1 MAGRIRFPI
10 SSQVAESNLMSLEKG
25 KAMTKLQRETYLM
38 PFKQTDILK
47 LQMLNLVMKDDSLGI
62 IVLKQSNSRIN
73 KDKFSALIYAL
84 YWCKMDEEKAQKKK
98 SNLGDFIFYS

>member
-1 MAGRIRFPI
+1 
-10 SSQVAESNLMSLEKG
+10 MSLEKG
-25 KAMTKLQRETYLM
+25 KSMTKLQRETFLM

-47 LQMLNLVMKDDSLGI
+47 LQMLNLVMKDDSLGT

-98 SNLGDFIFYS
+98 SNLGDFVFYS

>member
-47 LQMLNLVMKDDSLGI
+47 LQMLNLVMKDDNLGT

-98 SNLGDFIFYS
+98 SNLGDFVFYS

>member
-10 SSQVAESNLMSLEKG
+10 SSQVAEANLMSLEKG

-47 LQMLNLVMKDDSLGI
+47 LQMLNLVMKDDSLGT

>member
-1 MAGRIRFPI
+1 
-10 SSQVAESNLMSLEKG
+10 
-25 KAMTKLQRETYLM
+25 M

-47 LQMLNLVMKDDSLGI
+47 LQMLNLVMKDDNLGTSLGT

-98 SNLGDFIFYS
+98 SNLGDFVFYS

>member
-25 KAMTKLQRETYLM
+25 KAMTKLQRETFLM

-47 LQMLNLVMKDDSLGI
+47 LQMLNLVMKDDSLGT

-84 YWCKMDEEKAQKKK
+84 CWCKMDEEKAQKKK
-98 SNLGDFIFYS
+98 SNLGDFVFYS

>member
-47 LQMLNLVMKDDSLGI
+47 LQMLNLVMKDDSLGT
-62 IVLKQSNSRIN
+62 IVIKQSNSRIN

-98 SNLGDFIFYS
+98 SNLGDFVFYS

>member
-25 KAMTKLQRETYLM
+25 KAMTKLQSETYLM

-47 LQMLNLVMKDDSLGI
+47 LQMLNLVMKDDSLGT

>member
-25 KAMTKLQRETYLM
+25 KAMTKLQRETFLM

-47 LQMLNLVMKDDSLGI
+47 LQMLNLVMKDDSLGT

-84 YWCKMDEEKAQKKK
+84 YWCKMDEDKAQKKK
-98 SNLGDFIFYS
+98 SNLGDFVFYS

>member
-25 KAMTKLQRETYLM
+25 KSMTKLQRETYLM

-47 LQMLNLVMKDDSLGI
+47 LQMLNLVMKDDSLGT

-98 SNLGDFIFYS
+98 SNLGDFVFYS

>member
-47 LQMLNLVMKDDSLGI
+47 LQMLNLVMKDDSLGT

>member
-47 LQMLNLVMKDDSLGI
+47 LQMLNLVMKDDSLGT
-62 IVLKQSNSRIN
+62 IVLKQSNSRIK

-98 SNLGDFIFYS
+98 SNLGDFVFYS

>member
-25 KAMTKLQRETYLM
+25 KAMTKLQRETFLM

-47 LQMLNLVMKDDSLGI
+47 LQMLNLVMKDDSLGT

-98 SNLGDFIFYS
+98 SNLGDFVFYS

>member
-47 LQMLNLVMKDDSLGI
+47 LQMLNLVMKDDSLGT

-98 SNLGDFIFYS
+98 SNLGDFVFYS